1 MFKRIREWNRKRK
14 ARKAVEKFIE
24 YELLETMVDL
34 CMYLEWDA
42 HFSHRGRYDNLFR
55 GHADRLKTLSMDYR
69 DLEFGGNHGRE

>member
-14 ARKAVEKFIE
+14 TRKAVEKFIE

-42 HFSHRGRYDNLFR
+42 HFFTQRQI
-55 GHADRLKTLSMDYR
+55 
-69 DLEFGGNHGRE
+69 